1 MMNEGNQ
8 ISHQTKLYGF
18 IGEFSGQSS
27 LSASVNKLLKVN
39 NKDAMMI
46 PMNIRED
53 DFYFTVANMK
63 KSHVNGA
70 LISNEYVT
78 NVVEI
83 LDDASEVV
91 AKSGMCDILVR
102 DGEKLVGD
110 IVFADILVDF
120 LKEKGVMKI
129 ALIGVNHYAKAF
141 AQICPS
147 SLHVS
152 YFNDDLEALMSFATE
167 LEVVDADV
175 NRIADGM
182 SVNFSDYDAVI
193 DFSDLESFNM
203 VNQFSAIN
211 MDMKQKKQF
220 SALQARTNELGANY
234 IGFDD
239 MLDELSS
246 GIFEFYKSKG
256 HLDYDKSDMRF

>member
-1 MMNEGNQ
+1 MMNNGNE

-18 IGEFSGQSS
+18 IGEFAGQSS
-27 LSASVNKLLKVN
+27 LSATLNKMFKAN

-70 LISNEYVT
+70 VISSEYVT

-83 LDDASEVV
+83 LDESTEVV
-91 AKSGMCDILVR
+91 KRSGMCDILLR
-102 DGEKLVGD
+102 DGEKLIGD
-110 IVFADILVDF
+110 VAFTDMLIDF
-120 LKEKGVMKI
+120 LKEQGVMKI
-129 ALIGVNHYAKAF
+129 ALIGTNHYAKAF
-141 AQICPS
+141 ALKCPS

-152 YFNDDLEALMSFATE
+152 YFNDDLEALMNFTSE
-167 LEVVDADV
+167 MHIDDADI
-175 NRIADGM
+175 NRIADNM
-182 SVNFSDYDAVI
+182 DVDFSSFDAVI
-193 DFSDLESFNM
+193 DFSELESLSM
-203 VNQFSAIN
+203 VNKLSKIN
-211 MDMKQKKQF
+211 LDMKQKKQF
-220 SALQARTNELGANY
+220 SALKARTNELGANY

-239 MLDELSS
+239 MLNELSG
-246 GIFEFYKSKG
+246 GIFEFYKSKN